1 MSEAPTHGLLA
12 KINSS
17 YQNKNFQKLL
27 VIIAKTKK
35 GFFVQKKD
43 CLLGEAMLVKALSFF
58 ARIKFI
64 NELAVDHFI
73 LLKGDNFDF
82 QYPRISL

>member
-1 MSEAPTHGLLA
+1 
-12 KINSS
+12 
-17 YQNKNFQKLL
+17 
-27 VIIAKTKK
+27 
-35 GFFVQKKD
+35 
-43 CLLGEAMLVKALSFF
+43 MLVKALSFF